1 MDSSDVLCM
10 VLDSRDP
17 EGTRCVHVEKV
28 LKKDFPH
35 KHLVYVLNKSDLVP
49 TSITTKWVK
58 KLS

>member
-1 MDSSDVLCM
+1 MLCM